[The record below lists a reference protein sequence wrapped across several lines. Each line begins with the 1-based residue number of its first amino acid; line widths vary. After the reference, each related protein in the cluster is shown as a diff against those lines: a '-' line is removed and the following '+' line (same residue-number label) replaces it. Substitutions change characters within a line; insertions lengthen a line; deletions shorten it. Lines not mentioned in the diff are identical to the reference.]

1 MLASAA
7 VMYYNVK
14 SPGAEGKSVALS
26 ANCGPVVIADEDA
39 TARRELAQLFEAAG
53 YDVVQVGSGEE
64 VLRSV
69 EEATPCVVLLEIP
82 LGSLSGYEVCRSIR
96 EEASGIPV
104 VFVSGSRTESYDRVA
119 GLLVG
124 ADDYI
129 VKPYAP
135 DELLTRVRALVRRA
149 QPLTLP
155 VTGKLTKRELEVLR
169 LLADGLRQDEIAE
182 RLFISRKTVGTHVAN
197 ILRKLGVHS
206 QIQAVAL
213 AYREELLEVVPQGK
227 A

>member
-1 MLASAA
+1 
-7 VMYYNVK
+7 
-14 SPGAEGKSVALS
+14 VALS

-39 TARRELAQLFEAAG
+39 TARLELALLFEAAG
-53 YDVVQVGSGEE
+53 YDVVQAESGEE
-64 VLRSV
+64 VLRAV

-96 EEASGIPV
+96 EEARGIRV
-104 VFVSGSRTESYDRVA
+104 VFVSGARPVAYDRV
-119 GLLVG
+119 GGRLVG
-124 ADDYI
+124 ADDYV

-135 DELLTRVRALVRRA
+135 DELLTRVRALVRRSH
-149 QPLTLP
+149 PPTLP
-155 VTGKLTKRELEVLR
+155 VRGKLTKRELEVLG

-213 AYREELLEVVPQGK
+213 AYREELLEVVPQEG

>member
-1 MLASAA
+1 
-7 VMYYNVK
+7 
-14 SPGAEGKSVALS
+14 VALS
-26 ANCGPVVIADEDA
+26 ANFGPVVIADED
-39 TARRELAQLFEAAG
+39 TASREELARVFEAAG
-53 YDVVQVGSGEE
+53 YEVVQVGSGEE
-64 VLRSV
+64 ALRAV

-82 LGSLSGYEVCRSIR
+82 LGNLSGYEVCRTLR

-124 ADDYI
+124 ADDYV

-135 DELLTRVRALVRRA
+135 DELLTRVRSLVRRS

-213 AYREELLEVVPQGK
+213 AYREELLDVVP
-227 A
+227 

>member
-1 MLASAA
+1 M
-7 VMYYNVK
+7 
-14 SPGAEGKSVALS
+14 ALS

-39 TARRELAQLFEAAG
+39 TARRELAHVFEAAG

-64 VLRSV
+64 VLRAV
-69 EEATPCVVLLEIP
+69 EEAKPCVVLLEIP
-82 LGSLSGYEVCRSIR
+82 LGSLSGYEVCRTLR

-124 ADDYI
+124 ADDYV

-135 DELLTRVRALVRRA
+135 DELLTRVRSLVRRS
-149 QPLTLP
+149 QPLTQP

-169 LLADGLRQDEIAE
+169 LLADGLRQNEIAE
-182 RLFISRKTVGTHVAN
+182 RLFISPKTVGTHVAN

-213 AYREELLEVVPQGK
+213 AYREELLEVAP
-227 A
+227 

>member
-1 MLASAA
+1 MLAPAA
-7 VMYYNVK
+7 VMYYNVT
-14 SPGAEGKSVALS
+14 SRGGRESVALS
-26 ANCGPVVIADEDA
+26 ANCGPIVIADED
-39 TARRELAQLFEAAG
+39 TASREELARVFEAAG
-53 YDVVQVGSGEE
+53 YEVVQVSSGEE
-64 VLRSV
+64 VLRAV

-82 LGSLSGYEVCRSIR
+82 LGSLSGYEVCRALR
-96 EEASGIPV
+96 EEAGGIPV

-124 ADDYI
+124 ADDYV

-135 DELLTRVRALVRRA
+135 DELLTRVRSLVRRS
-149 QPLTLP
+149 QPLTVP
-155 VTGKLTKRELEVLR
+155 VTGRLTKRELEVLR

-182 RLFISRKTVGTHVAN
+182 HLFISRKTVGTHVAN

-213 AYREELLEVVPQGK
+213 AYREELLDVVP
-227 A
+227 